1 MERVAGQHA
10 VADGGVGAELGAVK
24 GIGVVVA
31 DGFQTA
37 DAGKNAFPSTAVAGH
52 HMMGS
57 RAKANYKVC
66 LRHGVVDPHRRF
78 VGRCPEIYKVL
89 CFAVMVFH
97 PDAVIDPVCHQRP
110 QLLLVS
116 TDVGAV
122 GNHDSQ
128 IGGLDAADLQQIV
141 HKMRHH

>member
-1 MERVAGQHA
+1 
-10 VADGGVGAELGAVK
+10 
-24 GIGVVVA
+24 
-31 DGFQTA
+31 
-37 DAGKNAFPSTAVAGH
+37 
-52 HMMGS
+52 
-57 RAKANYKVC
+57 
-66 LRHGVVDPHRRF
+66 
-78 VGRCPEIYKVL
+78 
-89 CFAVMVFH
+89 MVFH

-116 TDVGAV
+116 ADVGAV